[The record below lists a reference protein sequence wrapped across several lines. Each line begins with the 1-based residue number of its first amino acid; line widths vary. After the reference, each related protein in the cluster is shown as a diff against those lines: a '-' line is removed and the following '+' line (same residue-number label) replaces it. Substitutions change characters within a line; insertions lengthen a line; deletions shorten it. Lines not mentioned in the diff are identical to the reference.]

1 MYVVINMG
9 VISQL
14 MGVKKTHNTIET
26 AIWRSQATQQE
37 EFCVLPVPVPMGKAP
52 SFPAQRCEEVQLDVP
67 NNGIFFSYIYPL
79 VN

>member
-1 MYVVINMG
+1 MINSYELHT
-9 VISQL
+9 VQ
-14 MGVKKTHNTIET
+14 TNPIET

-37 EFCVLPVPVPMGKAP
+37 EFRVLPVPVPMGKAP